1 MTCFSRSVKPG
12 GGRGFPSRG
21 AETVARLAS
30 REQTAGGGEEG
41 AVRLLPGQPSS
52 ACCQGP
58 PRGACLS
65 SGARGRG
72 QHGRGCQPLPGGPE
86 GTQTQ
91 TLSMG
96 RECSGRARDRMPAT
110 EACTY
115 PGRTYQCLSSDNGVL
130 TSVLCLS
137 AHLAL
142 EDRLLSFETDMQ
154 VANRHLRTF

>member
-1 MTCFSRSVKPG
+1 MSTGDLVCVKIPSVQAQAPG
-12 GGRGFPSRG
+12 IEDLNR
-21 AETVARLAS
+21 
-30 REQTAGGGEEG
+30 
-41 AVRLLPGQPSS
+41 
-52 ACCQGP
+52 
-58 PRGACLS
+58 
-65 SGARGRG
+65 
-72 QHGRGCQPLPGGPE
+72 
-86 GTQTQ
+86 QTQ

-96 RECSGRARDRMPAT
+96 RECSGRARDCMPAT

-142 EDRLLSFETDMQ
+142 EDTLLSFETDMQ

>member
-1 MTCFSRSVKPG
+1 MSTGDLVCVKIPSVQAQAPG
-12 GGRGFPSRG
+12 IEDLNR
-21 AETVARLAS
+21 
-30 REQTAGGGEEG
+30 Q
-41 AVRLLPGQPSS
+41 
-52 ACCQGP
+52 
-58 PRGACLS
+58 
-65 SGARGRG
+65 
-72 QHGRGCQPLPGGPE
+72 
-86 GTQTQ
+86 TQTQ

-137 AHLAL
+137 AHLAP